1 MNNNKL
7 SLFSIIGGTF
17 HHFNDVPITEE
28 TLRQFEEE
36 VGNKVTEQLNAIS
49 PLLSSMV
56 KITPELVVSEE
67 HNGDVMVKDIILEA
81 KDPAAASETGERGNL
96 LQLAVNTWGHFAQ
109 VDMMIEEMSELTKAL
124 LKERRVPPIPVSGLE
139 NAIANIREEM
149 ADVQIVLDQM
159 KLIYGDPE
167 SIEAAKLDRLA
178 ERLNKEEETNA

>member
-17 HHFNDVPITEE
+17 HQFNDVPITKE

-36 VGNKVTEQLNAIS
+36 VSNKVTEQLVSIS
-49 PLLSSMV
+49 PILTSMV

-67 HNGDVMVKDIILEA
+67 HNGDVMVKDIILET
-81 KDPAAASETGERGNL
+81 KEPGERSTL
-96 LQLAVNTWGHFAQ
+96 LQRAVNTWGRFAQ

-124 LKERRVPPIPVSGLE
+124 LKERRVPPLPTSGLE

-167 SIEAAKLDRLA
+167 SIEAAKLERLA